1 MAILETERN
10 ERIVKWSAVLEMAIE
25 CGNPYRLPF
34 CSVLSVRFSSAR
46 RKAGQS
52 KRRYHILGLKNSLS
66 GHCVTFGCCN
76 EMLGTRR
83 KSMSLR

>member
-52 KRRYHILGLKNSLS
+52 KRRCHILGLKIV
-66 GHCVTFGCCN
+66 CPVTALHSVVATKC
-76 EMLGTRR
+76 
-83 KSMSLR
+83 